1 MLKSTLWH
9 SGKQSHNIPSSLSL
23 KYLLPIGGFS
33 KFKIP
38 DGGKKINQISF
49 HLKKKNCFNY
59 YRNLPGKLVQLY
71 YIL

>member
-38 DGGKKINQISF
+38 DGKKEKIKFYLN
-49 HLKKKNCFNY
+49 
-59 YRNLPGKLVQLY
+59 
-71 YIL
+71 

>member
-38 DGGKKINQISF
+38 DGGKKNKSDFISF
-49 HLKKKNCFNY
+49 KKKNCFNY